1 MTAIRHGSTTEGH
14 ALDSEDSAAQGRLGG
29 PELATA
35 RKQRKRRRL
44 SKNWSLFLIFAGPNI
59 LLILAFIYYPL
70 FSNMYYSTLDW
81 RLGSATAEPVGLE
94 NYIQFFT
101 SDSGVEVWRVT
112 GIFTAGAVLG
122 SMILGLLIALVLNKK
137 IPGRTLARTAVFSPY
152 VLSGV
157 GVAMVWNFIFDPTL
171 GALSHILNFFGLES
185 PEWYLDENWALLMV
199 IIVYVWKN
207 LGYCAVVFL
216 AGLQSIPQDL
226 IEAAKIDRAGPVRRF
241 FSVTLPL
248 LTPTVFF
255 LLVTNIIFSMTNAFD
270 VLRTMTPTGHGTN
283 TIIFEIYLQSFGAYQ
298 RAGYSAAIAV
308 VLFITLFV
316 ITAVQLRYVERKVHY
331 Q

>member
-1 MTAIRHGSTTEGH
+1 MTAVREGSGTEDH
-14 ALDSEDSAAQGRLGG
+14 ALDSTRPKRDSSGDPDLVQ
-29 PELATA
+29 A
-35 RKQRKRRRL
+35 RQKRRRRRL
-44 SKNWSLFLIFAGPNI
+44 SKNWSLFLLFAGPNI

-70 FSNMYYSTLDW
+70 ISNMYYSTLDW
-81 RLGSATAEPVGLE
+81 RLGSANATPVGLD
-94 NYIQFFT
+94 NYIRFFT
-101 SDSGVEVWRVT
+101 SDSGLEVWRVT

-171 GALSHILNFFGLES
+171 GALSHILDFFGLES
-185 PEWYLDENWALLMV
+185 PQWYLDENWALFMV

-216 AGLQSIPQDL
+216 AGLQSIPKEL
-226 IEAAKIDRAGPVRRF
+226 IEAATIDRAGPVRRF
-241 FSVTLPL
+241 FSITLPL

-283 TIIFEIYLQSFGAYQ
+283 TIIFEVYLQSFGAYQ

-308 VLFITLFV
+308 VLFFTLFI

>member
-1 MTAIRHGSTTEGH
+1 MSPAVQTE
-14 ALDSEDSAAQGRLGG
+14 LE
-29 PELATA
+29 
-35 RKQRKRRRL
+35 RKRVRAHRRRQ
-44 SKNWSLFLIFAGPNI
+44 SKNWSLFLLFAGPNI

-81 RLGSATAEPVGLE
+81 RLGSSTATQIGLE
-94 NYIQFFT
+94 NYVAFFT
-101 SDSGVEVWRVT
+101 SDSGLEVWRVT

-137 IPGRTLARTAVFSPY
+137 IPGKTAARTAVFSPY

-157 GVAMVWNFIFDPTL
+157 GVAMVWNFIFDPTR
-171 GALSHILNFFGLES
+171 GGLSHILGFFGISS
-185 PEWYLDENWALLMV
+185 PEWYLNEDWSLFMV

-216 AGLQSIPQDL
+216 AGLQSIPKDL
-226 IEAAKIDRAGPVRRF
+226 IEAATIDRAGPIRRF
-241 FSVTLPL
+241 VSVTLPL

-255 LLVTNIIFSMTNAFD
+255 LLVTNILFSMTNAFD
-270 VLRTMTPTGHGTN
+270 ILRTMTPTGHGTN

-308 VLFITLFV
+308 VLFFTLFF
-316 ITAVQLRYVERKVHY
+316 ITAVQLRFVERKVHY
-331 Q
+331 S

>member
-1 MTAIRHGSTTEGH
+1 MHRSPDEA
-14 ALDSEDSAAQGRLGG
+14 
-29 PELATA
+29 ELAA
-35 RKQRKRRRL
+35 QRKRAHRRR
-44 SKNWSLFLIFAGPNI
+44 SGKNWSLFLLFAGPNI

-70 FSNMYYSTLDW
+70 LSNMYYSTLDW
-81 RLGSATAEPVGLE
+81 RLGSATANPVGVQ
-94 NYIQFFT
+94 NYVDFFT
-101 SDSGVEVWRVT
+101 SSSGIEVWRVT

-122 SMILGLLIALVLNKK
+122 SMVLGLLIALVINKK
-137 IPGRTLARTAVFSPY
+137 IPGRTAARTAIFSPY

-157 GVAMVWNFIFDPTL
+157 GVALVWNFIFDPTR
-171 GALSHILNFFGLES
+171 GALAHLLGFFGISS
-185 PEWYLDENWALLMV
+185 PQWYLDEDWALFMV

-226 IEAAKIDRAGPVRRF
+226 LEAATIDRAGSVRRF
-241 FSVTLPL
+241 FSIVLPL

-255 LLVTNIIFSMTNAFD
+255 LFVTNIIFSMTNAFD
-270 VLRTMTPTGHGTN
+270 ILRTMTPTGHGTN
-283 TIIFEIYLQSFGAYQ
+283 TIIFEVYLQSFGAYQ

-308 VLFITLFV
+308 VLFFTLFL
-316 ITAVQLRYVERKVHY
+316 ITAIQLRFVERKVHY